1 MIENGADVNAKNFK
15 LVTSLMFAAGIG
27 DLETVKILIENG
39 ADINLKN
46 KDGENA
52 LDIAIN
58 KGQKE
63 TAEFLKKLY
72 E

>member
-1 MIENGADVNAKNFK
+1 
-15 LVTSLMFAAGIG
+15 MFAAGIG

-39 ADINLKN
+39 ADINLQN

>member
-1 MIENGADVNAKNFK
+1 MKYYKNKLRTMI
-15 LVTSLMFAAGIG
+15 
-27 DLETVKILIENG
+27 
-39 ADINLKN
+39 DIDLKN